1 MAASGACLGW
11 GMTMPADIHWHASG
25 LHVYARCGD
34 ESHVVCRAATPQT
47 AALIAQFP
55 ECVRVANEAADQR
68 AALLF
73 DADRRIDALESAA
86 RADAQLFRFHLRQI
100 AALERRCRWTGLALA
115 FSLSFNLLVVYALWS
130 AYVVNP

>member
-1 MAASGACLGW
+1 
-11 GMTMPADIHWHASG
+11 MPADPQWHASG

-34 ESHVVCRAATPQT
+34 ESHVVCRATT
-47 AALIAQFP
+47 KEGAAFIAQLP
-55 ECVRVANEAADQR
+55 ECARVADEAADQR

-73 DADRRIDALESAA
+73 AADRRIDALETAA

-100 AALERRCRWTGLALA
+100 ASLERRCRWAGLALA

-130 AYVVNP
+130 AYVATP